1 MARRSFSKQKT
12 NPDDLKYISEARTG
26 SPAGLPLGARIRH
39 FREQARMEQKELA
52 ERLGVT
58 GNAVSNWENGR
69 SRPDLNL
76 LPALCKA
83 LDITLYEVFGMK
95 APVLSLSEEEQIHL
109 TAYRELDRDYQK
121 AVDSLI
127 DSLLAKQHTA
137 NSRRIRTLL
146 YFEKPLAAGTG
157 DPSEFEESAVPFPVY
172 ADSVP
177 SRTDYIFS
185 VSGDSMEPVYHD
197 RDLVFV
203 ERLDKA
209 GGDTLQPG
217 ETGAFISGNEC
228 YLKIYREDGLYSFNP
243 SYAPMHF
250 SGSDSVY
257 LIGRVLGTVRKE
269 DIARKEDREGD
280 YG

>member
-1 MARRSFSKQKT
+1 MTIAKHRKLKGLSQGNLAEELKKFGLNPSTASISAWEKNVSLPNAYQFLCLCSVLGITDIYSEFISEEGSVLSGLNDEGKKRAREYISLLKSSSEFISGGAVIPLQEVKKKQTVQKKQK
-12 NPDDLKYISEARTG
+12 
-26 SPAGLPLGARIRH
+26 
-39 FREQARMEQKELA
+39 
-52 ERLGVT
+52 V
-58 GNAVSNWENGR
+58 
-69 SRPDLNL
+69 
-76 LPALCKA
+76 
-83 LDITLYEVFGMK
+83 
-95 APVLSLSEEEQIHL
+95 
-109 TAYRELDRDYQK
+109 
-121 AVDSLI
+121 
-127 DSLLAKQHTA
+127 
-137 NSRRIRTLL
+137 
-146 YFEKPLAAGTG
+146 EKT
-157 DPSEFEESAVPFPVY
+157 Y
-172 ADSVP
+172 VP
-177 SRTDYIFS
+177 SRIIRLYDLPASAGIGEFLDGDMFEEVEADSTVPVNASFGIR

-203 ERLDKA
+203 ERLHKS

>member
-1 MARRSFSKQKT
+1 MARRSFFKQKT

-26 SPAGLPLGARIRH
+26 FPACLPLGARIRH
-39 FREQARMEQKELA
+39 FREQSRMEQKELA

-109 TAYRELDRDYQK
+109 TAYRELDFDYQK
-121 AVDSLI
+121 AVESLI
-127 DSLLAKQHTA
+127 ESLLTKQRTA
-137 NSRRIRTLL
+137 GRRRIRTLL

-172 ADSVP
+172 ADSIP
-177 SRTDYIFS
+177 SRADYIFS

-203 ERLDKA
+203 ERLHKS